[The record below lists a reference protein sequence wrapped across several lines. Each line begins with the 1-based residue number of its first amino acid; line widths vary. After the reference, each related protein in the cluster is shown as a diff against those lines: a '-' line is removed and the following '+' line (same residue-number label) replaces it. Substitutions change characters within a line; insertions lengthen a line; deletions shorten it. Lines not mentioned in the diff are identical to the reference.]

1 MLKQKKSYLMIFSIL
16 LLTISLGIS
25 VTLVRSYSVLII
37 EDEVEQ
43 LVIEDLVADVNYDIT
58 VEPYS
63 SYFSY
68 DIGFTIHTNDDFDN
82 NSKLI
87 TVDNPGLGIE
97 NIVFVVENDG
107 DYYLE
112 TWITD
117 DDGLLEITVKEN
129 DTGIEMDISTYYT
142 TYEPPNLTWLWIVIG
157 VIPFL
162 LIMIVVVLVIVF
174 ASRAGKKL
182 LDEARSIDYTQIEQ
196 PLTVIKKRG
205 KRICPY
211 CKIKLSVDAE
221 IKCPYCG
228 APITEE

>member
-1 MLKQKKSYLMIFSIL
+1 MLKQKKSHLMIFSVL

-25 VTLVRSYSVLII
+25 VTLTRSYSVMIL
-37 EDEVEQ
+37 EDDVAK

-68 DIGFTIHTNDDFDN
+68 DTGFTIHTNDDYDN
-82 NSKLI
+82 DSKLI
-87 TVDNPGLGIE
+87 SVDNPGLGIE
-97 NIVFVVENDG
+97 STVFVVENDG

-112 TWITD
+112 TWIND

-129 DTGIEMDISTYYT
+129 DSGIEMDISTYYT
-142 TYEPPNLTWLWIVIG
+142 TYEPPNLTWLWIVLG
-157 VIPFL
+157 VVPFL
-162 LIMIVVVLVIVF
+162 LIMIVVVLAIVF
-174 ASRAGKKL
+174 ASKAGKKL
-182 LDEARSIDYTQIEQ
+182 LDEAKSIDFTQIEQ
-196 PLTVIKKRG
+196 PLYVIKKRG

-211 CKIKLSVDAE
+211 CKIKLPVDAE
-221 IKCPYCG
+221 VKCPYCG